1 MRKVCLLLAIFI
13 SASFISFSQ
22 EPGEEPEF
30 KETKVPDQWSKES
43 AVILAQKIDY
53 AYVRKS
59 MSNVMTIKEYV
70 RKRIRLQDKNA
81 LEKFSEFYFVTY
93 GRRTEISYNII
104 KANGKVETVD
114 MSKSIEV
121 NKDVDNIYRPI
132 YFNNTSSYFKIAIPN
147 LEVGD
152 IVDYKYASAVEVTLD
167 KGQGEFTPYIFT
179 LAYSYPV
186 VYQKFQF
193 DLDKGTNAMFK
204 SYNGAPKLREGDGG
218 YEKASEK
225 KSLVSYFIIDKN
237 RPKSSEERWNYEYRN
252 MPTIKLKIVYTGGG
266 LGNTLFGKKGEAST
280 ESVSLD
286 KLKMM
291 YSSLQ
296 YYTTPV
302 VEAMVKDIHEYLKNN
317 GKDKLPPN
325 QTVREIYYAFR
336 KIFLESY
343 YKGEVKAANARAFG
357 GTKTSVIKDSK
368 KELSSKEDIV
378 TVNKLL
384 WAAVLYHAC
393 ARKDLN
399 VEVLTVMP
407 RYLGKWND
415 LLFEEELDLALR
427 VKGDKYYFLFP
438 FDNFDMFAHPNS
450 SFDGSEGYAFGLGK
464 SEGYYKTNVPI
475 TTFQDNII
483 NQETIASI
491 PETMDLLY
499 IERTSFYSGLEKNS
513 IITLAHFDREY
524 LNKDF
529 KTYMVNPKKQKGD
542 PGYSDPEKEERRK
555 TQLEQLQK
563 LVERDEVEVEKYHK
577 FELLQDGRY
586 DESPVLSFKENYSLK
601 KLVNKAGRNYLLDIG
616 RLIGGQIKLEEK
628 EIKQR
633 ETDIWISNAKT
644 ISNKITLQLPKGY
657 TVDGLQDLNFDV
669 DNESGAF
676 VSSAKLEGDK
686 LTISTRKIYKKNYD
700 RKEMWANYVAF
711 LEAAYKFTQ
720 VKVVLKKSQ

>member
-1 MRKVCLLLAIFI
+1 MRKVFFLFTLFI
-13 SASFISFSQ
+13 TVSFISFSQ
-22 EPGEEPEF
+22 ESIEEPEF
-30 KETKVPDQWSKES
+30 KQTKVPDQWAQES

-53 AYVRKS
+53 AYVRKA
-59 MSNVMTIKEYV
+59 MSNVMTIREYV

-93 GRRTEISYNII
+93 GKRTEITYNII
-104 KANGKVETVD
+104 KANGKVESVD

-132 YFNNTSSYFKIAIPN
+132 YFNNNSTYFKIAIPN

-152 IVDYKYASAVEVTLD
+152 IVDYKYASAVEVGLE

-218 YEKASEK
+218 FEKASEK

-237 RPKSSEERWNYEYRN
+237 RPKSSDERWNYEYRSA
-252 MPTIKLKIVYTGGG
+252 PTIKLKIVYTGGG
-266 LGNTLFGKKGEAST
+266 LGNTLFGKKGEASA

-286 KLKMM
+286 KLKNM
-291 YSSLQ
+291 YGSLQ
-296 YYTTPV
+296 YYTSPI

-325 QTVREIYYAFR
+325 KLVREIYYAFR
-336 KIFLESY
+336 KLFLESY
-343 YKGEVKAANARAFG
+343 YKGEVKSQTPGMFG
-357 GTKTSVIKDSK
+357 AKKTVAKESK
-368 KELSSKEDIV
+368 KELSNKEDV
-378 TVNKLL
+378 VSVNKLL

-393 ARKDLN
+393 ARKELS

-438 FDNFDMFAHPNS
+438 FDNFDMFAHPS
-450 SFDGSEGYAFGLGK
+450 GSFDGSEAYAFGLGK
-464 SEGYYKTNVPI
+464 SEGYYKANVPSTGYEENYI
-475 TTFQDNII
+475 KQDMVV
-483 NQETIASI
+483 TI
-491 PETMDLLY
+491 PESMDLLN
-499 IERTSFYSGLEKNS
+499 IERVSAYSGLEKNS
-513 IITLAHFDREY
+513 MITLAHLDREY
-524 LNKDF
+524 LSKDF
-529 KTYMVNPKKQKGD
+529 KSYIVNPKKEKTD
-542 PGYSDPEKEERRK
+542 PSYADPDKEERK
-555 TQLEQLQK
+555 KSQIEHLQK
-563 LVERDEVEVEKYHK
+563 AVERDEVEVEKYNK
-577 FELLQDGRY
+577 FELLEDGRY
-586 DESPVLSFKENYSLK
+586 DETPVLSFKENFTLK
-601 KLVNKAGRNYLLDIG
+601 KLVNKAGRNYLLEIG

-628 EIKQR
+628 EMKQR
-633 ETDIWISNAKT
+633 ENDIWISNART
-644 ISNKITLQLPKGY
+644 ISNNITLQLPKGY
-657 TVDGLQDLNFDV
+657 TADGLQDLNFNI

-676 VSSAKLEGDK
+676 ISTAKLDGDK
-686 LTISTRKIYKKNYD
+686 VLITTKKVYKKNYD
-700 RKEMWANYVAF
+700 KKESWSNYVSF